1 MASNFIGCDR
11 DQVLSVAA
19 LAAEWVPEDHLVWTV
34 LGAAEEMDLGVFYCE
49 YRADGHGRPA

>member
-1 MASNFIGCDR
+1 MNFIGCDR